1 MQLPSLRRI
10 IVPFATATVFA
21 ALTWL
26 AWPKPVPVD
35 LATALVGP
43 MDVTVDDDAKTR
55 VRHIYTVSAPISGK
69 VLRISYPGA
78 DVVTSLH
85 IGDKVTA
92 GETVV
97 AVMQPTPPSFLD
109 IRTKEELQAAS
120 MAAKA
125 AVKLAEAE
133 VRRIEAAVTFSRDD
147 LERAKSLVR
156 TDAISAKALDKA
168 KLDAD
173 TNAAALA
180 SAKAQLDIKRSEEAA
195 ATARLIDPTSVSE
208 QPATDCCVRIRAP
221 VSGRVLSIIQ
231 DSEASVPAG
240 APLIEIGDPRDLEV
254 VAELLSTD
262 AVQIS
267 IGARVKIDGWGGEP
281 LQGRVKRVDPAG
293 FLKVSALGIEE
304 QRVRTVIDL
313 IDSADVWSRLGHD
326 FRVVV
331 HVNIWSAEKVLTIP
345 TGALFR
351 AGDDWA
357 VFVQKGGRARSRPVQ
372 VGHRNDR
379 RAEIL
384 GGLSEGD
391 QVVLHPSDRI
401 ADGTKVAQRQID

>member
-1 MQLPSLRRI
+1 
-10 IVPFATATVFA
+10 
-21 ALTWL
+21 
-26 AWPKPVPVD
+26 
-35 LATALVGP
+35 
-43 MDVTVDDDAKTR
+43 
-55 VRHIYTVSAPISGK
+55 
-69 VLRISYPGA
+69 
-78 DVVTSLH
+78 
-85 IGDKVTA
+85 
-92 GETVV
+92 
-97 AVMQPTPPSFLD
+97 
-109 IRTKEELQAAS
+109 
-120 MAAKA
+120 
-125 AVKLAEAE
+125 
-133 VRRIEAAVTFSRDD
+133 
-147 LERAKSLVR
+147 
-156 TDAISAKALDKA
+156 LDKA

-231 DSEASVPAG
+231 DSEASVPAS